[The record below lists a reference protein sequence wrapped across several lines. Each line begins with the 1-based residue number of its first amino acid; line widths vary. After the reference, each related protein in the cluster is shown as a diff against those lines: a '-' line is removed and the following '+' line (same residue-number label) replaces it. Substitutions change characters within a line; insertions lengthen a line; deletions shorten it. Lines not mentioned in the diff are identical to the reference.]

1 MIILGIIGII
11 SLPNSCQFLHH
22 HGVFVCF
29 AYKITGIE
37 GVALL
42 IYGDL
47 LFSQKRPFHRCF
59 PLVHSKWTKWTSKW
73 TSFYLHASS
82 SFINFVREIKKS
94 ARDGAS
100 FEKNAYLCT
109 VVINWRRIARSSKQR
124 STGKPGKFTLS
135 DKEQSL
141 RGASPMTNSCTPA
154 PCGSSFGIRIGVG

>member
-1 MIILGIIGII
+1 MD
-11 SLPNSCQFLHH
+11 
-22 HGVFVCF
+22 
-29 AYKITGIE
+29 K
-37 GVALL
+37 
-42 IYGDL
+42 
-47 LFSQKRPFHRCF
+47 
-59 PLVHSKWTKWTSKW
+59 
-73 TSFYLHASS
+73 YL
-82 SFINFVREIKKS
+82 FVRFLRFYYLCTRKIFARVIKKS

-154 PCGSSFGIRIGVG
+154 PCGSGIGITYRCGLISFFFITGNSRTFQ